1 MKEKYLVNV
10 IIPLPLNQHYTYS
23 CKSKID
29 IGTHLKVP
37 FGNNNE
43 TAEAITISYSYSK
56 ETSFPIKS
64 ILSIQKKVLSKKQIK
79 FFIWASKYYLVE
91 LPKVI
96 NSLFP
101 KHIFNIKKINKNE
114 NKYRVDNLFKC
125 SVVVENS
132 INYISYVENKLE
144 KLNNNK
150 SQILILCPNILK
162 SYELEKKL
170 KSKAYLYNSSIS
182 NKDSKGIW
190 EKVLNN
196 EDLIVIGVKSAL
208 FLPFTN
214 LSQIFVVDENDL
226 AYKENDKILRFNA
239 RDSAVMLSK
248 IHNCEINLLCNYP
261 SIESTKNIKDK
272 KYKIIN
278 KKDPYEL
285 KVGDRININNILEKK
300 VKEQYSDFLSDNIR
314 NKIIDRFKKNKKTLI
329 FTPLLSNIKT
339 IRKSLSYLSGENH
352 KVYEL
357 ITKKLTTKTKIN
369 NLIKTIEKFDIIIGN
384 QSILFNSLFENFDL
398 IVLIEPEKIGKR
410 SNYRSN
416 EIFFNLLYKSVN
428 YLKYNQS
435 SRLVILTNESQNKIF
450 KRAIRLNYKGFIKSE
465 LKERKLFRYPPYS
478 KIIKIELIS
487 SNYLKKSKM
496 GKFLFESFK
505 KEFKNLKIKDLGFD
519 SDNDKYEIIIKIIYI
534 KQLSYIKEKIK
545 KILSKKIKNNG
556 FSEVLINID
565 IDP

>member
-272 KYKIIN
+272 KYNIIN

-450 KRAIRLNYKGFIKSE
+450 KRAIQLNYKGFIKSE

>member
-10 IIPLPLNQHYTYS
+10 VIPLPLNQHYTYS

-79 FFIWASKYYLVE
+79 FFMWASKYYLVE

-125 SVVVENS
+125 TVVVENS

-144 KLNNNK
+144 KLNKNK

-226 AYKENDKILRFNA
+226 AYKENDKVLRFNA

-261 SIESTKNIKDK
+261 SIESTKNIKEK
-272 KYKIIN
+272 KYNIIN

-285 KVGDRININNILEKK
+285 KVGDRVNINNILEKK

-339 IRKSLSYLSGENH
+339 IRKSLSFLSGKNH

-435 SRLVILTNESQNKIF
+435 SSLIILTNESQNKIF
-450 KRAIRLNYKGFIKSE
+450 KSAIKLDYKGFIKGE
-465 LKERKLFRYPPYS
+465 LIERKLFKYPPYS

-487 SNYLKKSKM
+487 SNYIKKSKM
-496 GKFLFESFK
+496 GKFLFENIK
-505 KEFKNLKIKDLGFD
+505 KDFKNLNVKDIGFD
-519 SDNDKYEIIIKIIYI
+519 SNDDKYEIIIKITDT
-534 KQLSYIKEKIK
+534 KPLSSIKEKIK
-545 KILSKKIKNNG
+545 KFLNKKIKNNG
-556 FSEVLINID
+556 FSEILINID

>member
-10 IIPLPLNQHYTYS
+10 VIPLPLNQHYTYS

-79 FFIWASKYYLVE
+79 FFMWASKYYLVE

-125 SVVVENS
+125 TVVVENS

-144 KLNNNK
+144 KLNKNK

-226 AYKENDKILRFNA
+226 AYKENDKVLRFNA

-261 SIESTKNIKDK
+261 SIESTKNIKEK
-272 KYKIIN
+272 KYNIIN

-285 KVGDRININNILEKK
+285 KVGDRVNINNILEKK

-339 IRKSLSYLSGENH
+339 IRKSLSFLSGKNL

-450 KRAIRLNYKGFIKSE
+450 KSAIKLNYKGFIKGE
-465 LKERKLFRYPPYS
+465 LTERKLFKYPPYS

-487 SNYLKKSKM
+487 SNYLKKSKL

-505 KEFKNLKIKDLGFD
+505 KEFKNLKIKDIGFD
-519 SDNDKYEIIIKIIYI
+519 SDNDKYEIIIKIIYL
-534 KQLSYIKEKIK
+534 KQLGYIKEKIK

-556 FSEVLINID
+556 YSEVLINID

>member
-272 KYKIIN
+272 KYNIIN

-285 KVGDRININNILEKK
+285 KVDDRININNILEKK

-416 EIFFNLLYKSVN
+416 EILFNLLYKSVN

-450 KRAIRLNYKGFIKSE
+450 KRAIQLNYKGFIKSE

-534 KQLSYIKEKIK
+534 KQLNYIKEKIK

>member
-272 KYKIIN
+272 KYNIIN

-398 IVLIEPEKIGKR
+398 IVLIEPEKIGKKT
-410 SNYRSN
+410 NYRSN

>member
-450 KRAIRLNYKGFIKSE
+450 KRAIQLNYKGFIKSE

>member
-10 IIPLPLNQHYTYS
+10 VIPLPLNKHYTYS

-79 FFIWASKYYLVE
+79 FFMWASKYYLVE

-125 SVVVENS
+125 TVVVENS

-144 KLNNNK
+144 KLNKNK

-214 LSQIFVVDENDL
+214 LSQIFVIDENDL

-261 SIESTKNIKDK
+261 SIESTKNIKEK
-272 KYKIIN
+272 KYNIIN

-285 KVGDRININNILEKK
+285 KVGDRVNINNILEKK
-300 VKEQYSDFLSDNIR
+300 VKKQYSDFLSDNIR

-339 IRKSLSYLSGENH
+339 IRKSLSFLSGENH

-416 EIFFNLLYKSVN
+416 EVFFNLLYKSVN

-450 KRAIRLNYKGFIKSE
+450 KSAIKLNYKGFIKSE
-465 LKERKLFRYPPYS
+465 LTERKLFSYPPYS

-496 GKFLFESFK
+496 GKFLFESLK

-519 SDNDKYEIIIKIIYI
+519 SHNDKYEIIIKIIYI

-545 KILSKKIKNNG
+545 KFLSKKIKNNG